1 MMSKVIEARSE
12 IIFLYDAKDIN
23 PNGDPFEN
31 KPRIDDETGINIV
44 TDTRL
49 KRTIRDYLDSFKNTD
64 IFISIKRNEDGSL
77 LSRDERLKSLDID
90 KNNKQEIFKKIFR
103 SSIVWSY
110 HSS

>member
-1 MMSKVIEARSE
+1 MSKVIERRSE

-49 KRTIRDYLDSFKNTD
+49 KRTIRDYLDSFKNRD

-90 KNNKQEIFKKIFR
+90 KNNKEEIFKKYLIF
-103 SSIVWSY
+103 SIVWSY
-110 HSS
+110 YSS